1 MINFQPSDERVTYLI
16 LVRHGATTANE
27 QRPYILQ
34 GDAIDLNLSET
45 GRRQAKAVGEFLA
58 KYPLAA
64 VHASTMKRAIETAEA
79 IAGHHELE
87 VETHPELKEAD
98 VGSWEGLDWGTIMER
113 YPEEHARFFEDPAVH
128 PYLGGESYN
137 DVHARASVKLDE
149 LIDRYRGKAF
159 AVVAHNVVNRS
170 LLAPLLGID
179 MRLAKEIAQANTGVN
194 ILKNDGGRTKV
205 VTLNSFFHLEG
216 HEF

>member
-1 MINFQPSDERVTYLI
+1 MINFRPADANVTYLI
-16 LVRHGATTANE
+16 LVRHGATEANE

-45 GRRQAKAVGEFLA
+45 GRQQAKAVGEFLA
-58 KYPLAA
+58 KYPLSAI
-64 VHASTMKRAIETAEA
+64 HASTMKRAIETAEA
-79 IAGHHELE
+79 IAGHHDLT
-87 VETHPELKEAD
+87 VETHAELKEAD
-98 VGSWEGLDWGTIMER
+98 VGTWEGLDWGTIMER
-113 YPEEHARFFEDPAVH
+113 YPEEHARFFENPAEN

-137 DVHARASVKLDE
+137 DVHARASAKLEE
-149 LIDRYRGKAF
+149 LIDRYRGKTI

-170 LLAPLLGID
+170 LLAPLLGVD
-179 MRLAKEIAQANTGVN
+179 MRRAKEIAQANTGVN
-194 ILKNDGGRTKV
+194 ILKNDGQTTKV

>member
-1 MINFQPSDERVTYLI
+1 MINFHPPDENVTYLI
-16 LVRHGATTANE
+16 LVRHGATQANE

-45 GRRQAKAVGEFLA
+45 GRQQAKAVGEFLA
-58 KYPLAA
+58 KSPVAA
-64 VHASTMKRAIETAEA
+64 VHCSTMKRAIETAEA
-79 IAGHHELE
+79 IAGHHNLK

-98 VGSWEGLDWGTIMER
+98 VGTWEGLDWGTIMER
-113 YPEEHARFFEDPAVH
+113 YPEEHARFFENPAEN

-137 DVHARASVKLDE
+137 DVHARASAKLEE
-149 LIDRYRGKAF
+149 LIGRHRGTTF
-159 AVVAHNVVNRS
+159 VVVGHNVVNRS
-170 LLAPLLGID
+170 LLAPLLGVD

-194 ILKNDGGRTKV
+194 ILKNDGQRTKV

>member
-1 MINFQPSDERVTYLI
+1 MINFQPPDENVTYLI
-16 LVRHGATTANE
+16 LVRHGATDANE

-34 GDAIDLNLSET
+34 GNAIDLNLSEA
-45 GRRQAKAVGEFLA
+45 GRRQATAVGEFLA

-64 VHASTMKRAIETAEA
+64 VHASTMKRAVETAEA
-79 IAGHHELE
+79 IAGHHELD

-98 VGSWEGLDWGTIMER
+98 VGAWEGLDWATIMER
-113 YPEEHARFFEDPAVH
+113 HPEEHARFFENPAEN

-137 DVHARASVKLDE
+137 DVHARASAKLEE
-149 LIDRYRGKAF
+149 LIDRYRGQTF

-170 LLAPLLGID
+170 LLAPLLGVD
-179 MRLAKEIAQANTGVN
+179 MRYAKEIAQANTGVN
-194 ILKNDGGRTKV
+194 ILKNDGERTKV

-216 HEF
+216 HAF